1 MLNRIRD
8 FWDNVRR
15 IFFLIVMLLGIAIL
29 SIALLDPTSIVNFVN
44 GISAVLRLL
53 FLVALY
59 GGFGFYAYTILSGRR
74 EEKGIDGL
82 VSRKGGNVSGVSV
95 DIVQSQLHKAIHE
108 IGDIKHLDVDVSERR
123 GKADIRVSVI
133 FEQQNINIVQKQ
145 SEIRRRIDLIV
156 RKQLGISYLD
166 EPIISLNA
174 QGGSAPKSQPKP
186 EQKVS
191 TPPPPPTTSDD
202 EDNNPEWQAI
212 MRAAQQPNDK
222 PEGS

>member
-44 GISAVLRLL
+44 GISPVLRLL

-108 IGDIKHLDVDVSERR
+108 IGGIKHLDVDVSERR
-123 GKADIRVSVI
+123 GKADIRVAVI

-145 SEIRRRIDLIV
+145 TEIRRRIDLIV

-174 QGGSAPKSQPKP
+174 QGGSMPKSQPKP
-186 EQKVS
+186 EQKAT
-191 TPPPPPTTSDD
+191 TPPPPSTTSDD
-202 EDNNPEWQAI
+202 DDNNPEWQAI